1 MATPAGLNAENK
13 GHGNVKLTWQAVPE
27 AENYTVYVDGKV
39 YAEGVT
45 KLLQK
50 ISGLTVGQEY
60 TFGVAAVRGND
71 ISKPAEVK
79 LLEPTKRAPFG
90 SSKLSISA
98 NAFVWNK
105 FSDSTT

>member
-60 TFGVAAVRGND
+60 TSELRQSEEMIFPNRQ
-71 ISKPAEVK
+71 
-79 LLEPTKRAPFG
+79 R
-90 SSKLSISA
+90 
-98 NAFVWNK
+98 
-105 FSDSTT
+105 